1 MSGGS
6 DTQAPATPGDPFAP
20 PGSPNLPAG
29 EATASPPMLEPTHAP
44 TPTNQN
50 GRPVGTYRSESTRA
64 RSVYRRANP
73 WYRRL
78 ARGLV
83 GLCFLVAGGAALYF
97 GARELQD
104 YLNRDRLPEA
114 GVDIPAYQTTTF
126 QISATAPSPAIDGT
140 LEIDVT
146 TGAFRFTG
154 SVGDQ
159 PVTQVVSLDGTRVFT
174 PTGDTW
180 QEVAGDDPL
189 ASSLTNAI
197 PYLVGVDTAD
207 DILVNRMRNGY
218 VELVDKT
225 TEGTG
230 DDARDRYEMRF
241 DYAAYNADQ
250 PLQWQAFQQEVVP
263 GITDLPEA
271 SLTIWLDRDGML
283 VRMLDPQ
290 TNWSWERVSH
300 TDQGLDPDPTGQI
313 AAAADR

>member
-1 MSGGS
+1 MSERLG
-6 DTQAPATPGDPFAP
+6 APAP
-20 PGSPNLPAG
+20 
-29 EATASPPMLEPTHAP
+29 TAHT
-44 TPTNQN
+44 
-50 GRPVGTYRSESTRA
+50 GKPVGAYRSESKRA

-83 GLCFLVAGGAALYF
+83 GICFLVAGGAALYF

-104 YLNRDRLPEA
+104 YLNRDQLPEA
-114 GVDIPAYQTTTF
+114 GVDIPTYRSTTF

-146 TGAFRFTG
+146 TGAFSFTG
-154 SVGDQ
+154 SVDGQ
-159 PVTQVVSLDGTRVFT
+159 PATRLVSLDGTRFVVQ
-174 PTGDTW
+174 TGETW
-180 QEVAGDDPL
+180 VEVAGNDPL
-189 ASSLTNAI
+189 AASLTQAI
-197 PYLVGVDTAD
+197 PFLVGVDTAD
-207 DILVNRMRNGY
+207 DILINRMRNGY

-241 DYAAYNADQ
+241 DYAAYSTAQ

-263 GITDLPEA
+263 GITELSEA
-271 SLTIWLDRDGML
+271 SLTIWLDGDGML
-283 VRMLDPQ
+283 VRLLDPQ

-300 TDQGLDPDPTGQI
+300 ADQALDPDPTGRI
-313 AAAADR
+313 AAAAGL